1 METLHKTTPRHD
13 DRHRSSKKDA
23 RQKRRHTPSD
33 SSMLQPANDST
44 HIDTRIEAMTKTLY
58 NRPSLIEEDGQRK
71 RTYALD
77 DDPSS
82 SSELPQANE
91 IFDKRRRHKTKEDR
105 YDAKAK
111 KSKAAVE
118 NKTAKKN
125 AKKFKRGDGAKILR
139 AAGEDLIRSFASNK
153 VAKERL
159 TVGELH
165 QLTANGC

>member
-1 METLHKTTPRHD
+1 
-13 DRHRSSKKDA
+13 
-23 RQKRRHTPSD
+23 
-33 SSMLQPANDST
+33 
-44 HIDTRIEAMTKTLY
+44 MTKTLY

-71 RTYALD
+71 RKYALD